1 MSKFAQPTAAAKKT
15 IVKPAKRITPTTKVE
30 LPEADV
36 PDTSAEDEV
45 LSAYAKINAAFN
57 ELWSKVKRPSWV
69 RELVNITVGL
79 VTYAS
84 VIYGCMQLLD
94 IVVMAAIAYTGVG
107 FISFM
112 VTFLGMLA
120 AFMLAFKAGTVAYN
134 MAAAF
139 EFKAVKQRV
148 TGWFSFGKPATA

>member
-1 MSKFAQPTAAAKKT
+1 MSRFTQPTAAAAKKT
-15 IVKPAKRITPTTKVE
+15 IVKPIKRITPTTKVE
-30 LPEADV
+30 LPDAEQPNDEDV
-36 PDTSAEDEV
+36 V
-45 LSAYAKINAAFN
+45 HSAYAKINAAFD
-57 ELWSKVKRPSWV
+57 ELWTRIKRPSWV
-69 RELVNITVGL
+69 RELVNVTIGL

-148 TGWFSFGKPATA
+148 TGWFNFGKPVAA

>member
-30 LPEADV
+30 LPEPNA
-36 PDTSAEDEV
+36 DTSVEDEV

-57 ELWSKVKRPSWV
+57 DLWSKVKRPSWV

-134 MAAAF
+134 VAAAF
-139 EFKAVKQRV
+139 EFSAVKQRV
-148 TGWFSFGKPATA
+148 TGWFNFGKPATA